1 MQPYSPKAVANA
13 ILAIAE
19 QAGSRD
25 ITPMKLQKLIY
36 YAHAWSLA
44 LLNTPLINQE
54 IQAWTYG
61 PVIEDIYHAFKN
73 FGNTQITG
81 RATEL
86 GFANGQLSFIAPEI
100 EASDTQAIS
109 LINEIWRI
117 YGSLSPIQLSNMTHT
132 PDSPWYEVA
141 SKYSFNLPMNVP
153 IPNELIQAKFREKHA
168 AGQG

>member
-13 ILAIAE
+13 LLRIAE
-19 QAGSRD
+19 QSGSND

-44 LLNTPLINQE
+44 IYNSPLINNE

-61 PVIEDIYHAFKN
+61 PVIEDIYHEFKR
-73 FGNTQITG
+73 FGNSPISG

-86 GFANGQLSFIAPEI
+86 EYIDGQLTFITPEI
-100 EASDTQAIS
+100 DDNDQQAIS
-109 LINEIWRI
+109 LINEVWRI
-117 YGSLSPIQLSNMTHT
+117 YGQLSPIQLSNLTHT

-141 SKYSFNLPMNVP
+141 KQYSFDIPRNVT
-153 IPNELIQAKFREKHA
+153 IPNELIQAMFKAKQE
-168 AGQG
+168 AGKG